1 MPCQPGGFDPTLLSC
16 AKKRGVEPPRRSCP
30 KEPLERGSSGRFP
43 KQRDRG
49 PSGTLGLP
57 GTEIFPVGQC
67 YVLLSALWSGVRQIW
82 QTRLGAKQISSGNF
96 FARAVHL
103 STAMGT
109 PSPPQSPRK
118 DFCRAKMP
126 CGGERLLDLLLGSLI
141 VERIAYQIAAAIQNE
156 SAGKNRRSLPQWLD
170 TSCLEPMGFHK
181 GPQTLVLCC
190 AASATKAISSRRL
203 DTALLCAAKKRG
215 VEKNQLAGLCQNHTG
230 PRTTDPVQKNT
241 LICSQIIYSR
251 RY

>member
-1 MPCQPGGFDPTLLSC
+1 MPLPT
-16 AKKRGVEPPRRSCP
+16 A
-30 KEPLERGSSGRFP
+30 
-43 KQRDRG
+43 
-49 PSGTLGLP
+49 
-57 GTEIFPVGQC
+57 
-67 YVLLSALWSGVRQIW
+67 A
-82 QTRLGAKQISSGNF
+82 
-96 FARAVHL
+96 
-103 STAMGT
+103 GT

-190 AASATKAISSRRL
+190 AASATTAISSRRL

-215 VEKNQLAGLCQNHTG
+215 VEKGPAGGYRQQSHWRLP
-230 PRTTDPVQKNT
+230 PRTAETYSSSCSGSTRSIEMTRLPSST
-241 LICSQIIYSR
+241 LMRMTPCVSR
-251 RY
+251 L